1 MDLAPIILF
10 VYNRP
15 ESTQLV
21 LDALSMNPESKDSLL
36 YIYCDGAKVGT
47 DDIAQKKINHTR
59 EIVRNEKRFK
69 NVFVIENKENK
80 GLSISII
87 DGVTEICKQF
97 GFAIVLEDDILV
109 SRYFLN
115 YMNQSLNLYKNVNEV
130 GSINGYWYPIDEK
143 FNETFF
149 LRNQSCWG
157 WATWERAWNLFQSN
171 GSKLLKELESK
182 KLVKEF
188 DLDGAYEYTKMLSD
202 QISGKNDSW
211 AIRWDASMFL
221 ENKLSLYPS
230 ISLVKN
236 IGFDG
241 EGSHCEISN
250 DYNTIISEKKI
261 EVFSVPLNEDKKA
274 RKLLSKFYHKI
285 RFKNRVD
292 RLKSIFRF

>member
-1 MDLAPIILF
+1 MILYVNGDSHSAGAEAVNQHCFAKDDTNYRHLGRVPHPDNESVSYGALLAD
-10 VYNRP
+10 N
-15 ESTQLV
+15 
-21 LDALSMNPESKDSLL
+21 
-36 YIYCDGAKVGT
+36 
-47 DDIAQKKINHTR
+47 
-59 EIVRNEKRFK
+59 
-69 NVFVIENKENK
+69 
-80 GLSISII
+80 
-87 DGVTEICKQF
+87 
-97 GFAIVLEDDILV
+97 
-109 SRYFLN
+109 
-115 YMNQSLNLYKNVNEV
+115 LNLTLQCSAESGGSNTRIIRTTRDYLKNNPTPTA
-130 GSINGYWYPIDEK
+130 III
-143 FNETFF
+143 
-149 LRNQSCWG
+149 G